1 MSGAPAAAAG
11 AAMSWSGKAG
21 TLLRL
26 APLLRHSEVPAGLV
40 LSWREWQQRGNC
52 LLRLRQ
58 VFGGAAVAV
67 RSSQADEDSSAHSQ
81 AGRYLTRL
89 DVASADAPALAAA
102 IDAVFAS
109 YGSARSQDEVFV
121 QAMVQAEMAV
131 VAATHAVEDGADYYA
146 FSLAAGART
155 DAVTRGDVA
164 VQTVY
169 LAHEAPSPQRP
180 DLALL
185 HRALLELREHC
196 GAQPLEAELVL
207 CGQRVLL
214 LQVRPLVLRG
224 SPRSGLARRRL
235 LAVEQRQL
243 LQATAGCAGQRR
255 VLALMPDWNTA
266 ELLGSHPRPLA
277 LDVFR
282 LAIADAAW
290 QRARRALGYR
300 PLRQVSLLQPLAGR
314 PYIDVRASANSL
326 LPQALADSTAARL
339 ADAWQER
346 LLAAP
351 QLHDKY
357 EFAIAQTCVDFDFD
371 AQWRERYAGVL
382 APAEL
387 AHYRDTLRSI
397 TARCLAPQ
405 TLAAGLAR
413 LRRLEQPAHADADA
427 DALAVACR
435 RLPRDGGL
443 AFALIA
449 RLAFV
454 YEALVRSAVARGAL
468 QPERLLLLQRSCR
481 SVTRDFLRASGH
493 AHAFGFLR
501 AGTFEITTPSLGQRE
516 LTATVAEAAAVEFAP
531 TPAERRA
538 LDRLLGETGY
548 RLEADALLHGYCR
561 TREAREYAKYRL
573 SAAVSQLL
581 EQLAAHGASRGLD
594 RDSLSWLELDRARA
608 ASPSAASLRAA
619 ANRSAHAIDAALRL
633 PTVFD
638 PRCTVQQ
645 VEIAAGT
652 PTFVG
657 NGRAA
662 APLVVVDMQTRP
674 AAVPLR
680 AVLAIASADPGY
692 DWIFARQPAGLI
704 TAFGGPNS
712 HMAIRCAELGV
723 PAILGLGW
731 ERWQRL
737 SQAKLLEIDTQA
749 LAVTP
754 WTDV

>member
-1 MSGAPAAAAG
+1 MSGAPAAAAV
-11 AAMSWSGKAG
+11 AAISWSGKAG

-26 APLLRHSEVPAGLV
+26 APLLRHSEVPHGLV
-40 LSWREWQQRGNC
+40 LSRQDWQQRETS
-52 LLRLRQ
+52 LQRLQ
-58 VFGGAAVAV
+58 QAFDGAAVAV
-67 RSSQADEDSSAHSQ
+67 RSSHTDEDGGTHSQ

-89 DVASADAPALAAA
+89 DVASADTAALATA

-109 YGSARSQDEVFV
+109 YGSVRARDEVFV
-121 QAMVQAEMAV
+121 QAMVQAQLAV

-169 LAHEAPSPQRP
+169 LAHEAPPPQRP

-185 HRALLELREHC
+185 HRALRELREHC

-214 LQVRPLVLRG
+214 LQVRPLVLRRT
-224 SPRSGLARRRL
+224 PRSGVARRRL
-235 LAVEQRQL
+235 LAVEQRPL
-243 LQATAGCAGQRR
+243 LQATPGCAGQRR

-277 LDVFR
+277 LGVFR

-300 PLRQVSLLQPLAGR
+300 HLRQVALLQPLAGR

-326 LPQALADSTAARL
+326 LPQTLHESAAARL

-351 QLHDKY
+351 ELHDKY

-382 APAEL
+382 APAEQ
-387 AHYRDTLRSI
+387 AHYRAALLAI
-397 TARCLAPQ
+397 TARCLAPR

-413 LRRLEQPAHADADA
+413 LRRLELPARDDADP
-427 DALAVACR
+427 LATACR
-435 RLPRDGGL
+435 RLPREGGL

-454 YEALVRSAVARGAL
+454 YEALLRSAVARGAL
-468 QPERLLLLQRSCR
+468 QPERLLQLQRSCR
-481 SVTRDFLRASGH
+481 SVTQEFLHASGS

-501 AGTFEITTPSLGQRE
+501 AGTFEITTPPLGQRE
-516 LTATVAEAAAVEFAP
+516 LTASAAAAAQVGFAP
-531 TPAERRA
+531 APAERRA
-538 LDRLLGETGY
+538 LDRLLRETGHV
-548 RLEADALLHGYCR
+548 LDADQLLHGYCR

-573 SAAVSQLL
+573 SAAVSQVL

-594 RDSLSWLELDRARA
+594 RDTLSWLELDQACA
-608 ASPSAASLRAA
+608 ANPADAVVRAA
-619 ANRSAHAIDAALRL
+619 ANRATHAADAALRL

-638 PRCTVQQ
+638 PRGSLQQ

-652 PTFVG
+652 PTFIG
-657 NGRAA
+657 NTRVA
-662 APLVVVDMQTRP
+662 APLIVVDMQTRP

-692 DWIFARQPAGLI
+692 DWIFARKPAGLI

-737 SQAKLLEIDTQA
+737 SQARLLEIDSQA

-754 WTDV
+754 WTEA